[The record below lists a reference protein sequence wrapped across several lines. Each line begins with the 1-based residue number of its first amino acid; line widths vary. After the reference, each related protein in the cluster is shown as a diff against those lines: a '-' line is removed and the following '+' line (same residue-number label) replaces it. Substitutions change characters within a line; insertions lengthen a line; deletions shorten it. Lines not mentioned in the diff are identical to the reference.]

1 MESFLF
7 IIQSCSAISPTYQW
21 LSPSH
26 QPDLL
31 RPTPGK
37 PHQQNL
43 STDREMK
50 NQIVTPEYRVSL
62 NMTNVEKL
70 VDTPSPLPDMN
81 SNRMSLSSF
90 LGFLSLR
97 TRLMGTL
104 VLAAAGSCNI
114 EITASRT
121 RVFRKVNLRLHCVLS
136 CFRAPITQWS
146 VCTWETKSSCLL
158 DLKKVH
164 KMWLAY
170 CKHYFSLFRRNLH
183 MAHLKTPNE
192 NQN

>member
-1 MESFLF
+1 MQCYISYLPMTKSLPSTRPAETNSWETPSAESEHRQRNKKPNSYTWV
-7 IIQSCSAISPTYQW
+7 QS
-21 LSPSH
+21 
-26 QPDLL
+26 LL
-31 RPTPGK
+31 EHDK
-37 PHQQNL
+37 
-43 STDREMK
+43 SWK
-50 NQIVTPEYRVSL
+50 
-62 NMTNVEKL
+62 KL

-114 EITASRT
+114 KITASHT

-136 CFRAPITQWS
+136 CFWAPITLWS

-158 DLKKVH
+158 DLKKYEKYVLD
-164 KMWLAY
+164 W
-170 CKHYFSLFRRNLH
+170 
-183 MAHLKTPNE
+183 
-192 NQN
+192 QNSH